1 MTIGH
6 ILLTLVIGTA
16 AGFFNTLAGGGSL
29 LTLPFLIFLGLPSV
43 VANGTNRIAIMIQSI
58 ATVANFRRK
67 GVFDWKFS
75 VMIGIPAI
83 LGAIVGSNLAI
94 NISGQVFNRILAI
107 VMLTVLT
114 ITLWQ
119 PQKRIEHGE
128 DKLNL
133 NNGRRMIA
141 IIVFFFIG
149 MFGGFIQAGV
159 GFIIIA
165 SLSLL
170 TGMSLV
176 RINSV
181 KIFVVGI
188 YMLFSLAVFI
198 YNGEVNWVIGL
209 TLAIGN
215 TTGGILGSNFAVAK
229 GEKWIK
235 SILAIVIF
243 LMAIKIF
250 WSSI

>member
-6 ILLTLVIGTA
+6 IFLTLVIGTV
-16 AGFFNTLAGGGSL
+16 AGFLNTLAGGGSMI
-29 LTLPFLIFLGLPSV
+29 TLPFLIFLGLPSV
-43 VANGTNRIAIMIQSI
+43 IANGTNRIAIMSQNI
-58 ATVANFRRK
+58 AAVANFRRK
-67 GVFDWKFS
+67 GVFDWKLS
-75 VMIGIPAI
+75 IMLGIPAI
-83 LGAIVGSNLAI
+83 FGAIVGSNLAI
-94 NISGQVFNRILAI
+94 NISEQIFNRILGI
-107 VMLTVLT
+107 VMLIVLT
-114 ITLWQ
+114 ITVWQ
-119 PQKRIEHGE
+119 PEKRFIHGE
-128 DKLNL
+128 EKINL
-133 NNGRRMIA
+133 TNRRKVAA

-176 RINSV
+176 KINSV

-188 YMLFSLAVFI
+188 YMIFSLAVFI
-198 YNGEVNWVIGL
+198 YNGEVDWVIGL

-215 TTGGILGSNFAVAK
+215 AAGGILGSNFAVAK

-235 SILAIVIF
+235 IILAIVIVV
-243 LMAIKIF
+243 MSIKIL